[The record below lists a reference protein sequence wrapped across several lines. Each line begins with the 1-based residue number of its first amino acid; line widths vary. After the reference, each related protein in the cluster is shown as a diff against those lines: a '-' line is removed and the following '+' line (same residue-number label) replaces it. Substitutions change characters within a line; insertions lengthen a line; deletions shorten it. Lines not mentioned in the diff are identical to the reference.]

1 MKRNSLL
8 GLTIISCIGVIFAVI
23 VSDDSEPTDSI
34 IEEEV
39 EISEFELDQLRV
51 DELQLQ
57 YDEIIEYSCMEAKPQ
72 SYFEVKINER
82 ILEAEHRLRY
92 LADQQSEMKN
102 IKNEVIVLNEKY
114 SESEPFTLYEWECVN
129 QKFWVEEYPHL
140 QNILDGN

>member
-1 MKRNSLL
+1 MKRSSLL

-23 VSDDSEPTDSI
+23 VSDDSEPIDNN

-39 EISEFELDQLRV
+39 ESSEFELEQLRL

-57 YDEIIEYSCMEAKPQ
+57 YVEIIEYSCMEAKPQ

-92 LADQQSEMKN
+92 LSDQQSEMKN

-140 QNILDGN
+140 QNILDSN